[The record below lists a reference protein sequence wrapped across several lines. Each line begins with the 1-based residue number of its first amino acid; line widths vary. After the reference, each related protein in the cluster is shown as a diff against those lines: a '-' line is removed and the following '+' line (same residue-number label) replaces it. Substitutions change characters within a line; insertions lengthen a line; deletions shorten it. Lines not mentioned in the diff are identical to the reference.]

1 MKKFLNFI
9 KIITCFSAITLLN
22 SCGKKAVDNVD
33 TKEFTVKDD
42 PKSYEYPPKD
52 FALVKDFTLYDAI
65 NFTKVFLKKFS
76 IMMSI
81 DDSDYSPYFGD
92 DGSDELIDLVD
103 IRLGYYLGNYNGYD
117 ICQVSFLNDV
127 YKCTVSSDHVPEEKI
142 LEYCFDWES
151 GGHPFLPRLVK
162 DNELYTI
169 TSAYK
174 NNIINEGDIKTIYDI
189 WTTERSE
196 YALNIGFY
204 QSYSVIRV

>member
-1 MKKFLNFI
+1 M
-9 KIITCFSAITLLN
+9 
-22 SCGKKAVDNVD
+22 
-33 TKEFTVKDD
+33 
-42 PKSYEYPPKD
+42 
-52 FALVKDFTLYDAI
+52 
-65 NFTKVFLKKFS
+65 
-76 IMMSI
+76 
-81 DDSDYSPYFGD
+81 
-92 DGSDELIDLVD
+92 
-103 IRLGYYLGNYNGYD
+103 
-117 ICQVSFLNDV
+117 NDV